1 MNKCMDERPV
11 IEEVIVV
18 EGKNDTK
25 QVLKAV
31 DAITIETR
39 GSALDGDI
47 LDLIERAE
55 AERGVI
61 VLTDPDFPG
70 EQIRK
75 KITERV
81 PTAKHAFIQVEEG
94 VPGHKGSLG
103 VEHAS
108 PETIL
113 KALRGKYT
121 PGEKTTEVITRR
133 DLRDLDLID
142 CSGSRQRREKLGRI
156 LRIGYVNGKQLQ
168 KRLQLFSIS
177 LAEVKAAIKQ
187 IEGESDA

>member
-1 MNKCMDERPV
+1 MNAERPV

-39 GSALDGDI
+39 GSALDDDI
-47 LDLIERAE
+47 LELIARAD
-55 AERGVI
+55 AKRGVI

-75 KITERV
+75 RISQEI
-81 PTAKHAFIQVEEG
+81 PTAQHAFIEVDEG
-94 VPGHKGSLG
+94 LPGRKGSVG
-103 VEHAS
+103 VEHAH
-108 PETIL
+108 PAAIL
-113 KALRGKYT
+113 KALEGKYT
-121 PGEKTTEVITRR
+121 PGKKDSDTISRQE
-133 DLRDLDLID
+133 LRDLGLID
-142 CSGSRQRREKLGRI
+142 SPGSRQKREELGKI

-168 KRLQLFSIS
+168 KRLQLFGIPLSKVVE
-177 LAEVKAAIKQ
+177 AVKQ
-187 IEGESDA
+187 IEGETDA